1 MNEDTILSS
10 LTGKSLKDIA
20 AIIYKQSQDIERYKE
35 RESNRGFVGTFMGC
49 PVHADLSTVDKG
61 ARAYRLGEI
70 TKMFAIP
77 PATVR
82 TEDQTPYAPP
92 PLTRKED
99 KELRELIA
107 AAESERPSGAVRLL
121 LHIARKFL

>member
-1 MNEDTILSS
+1 MNEDSILLS

-35 RESNRGFVGTFMGC
+35 RESSRGFVGTFMGC

-70 TKMFAIP
+70 TKMFRQQACEGLNP
-77 PATVR
+77 LAT
-82 TEDQTPYAPP
+82 Q
-92 PLTRKED
+92 
-99 KELRELIA
+99 
-107 AAESERPSGAVRLL
+107 PSGVAIDTELQRLIKKVEVMHPTSPLKLL
-121 LHIARKFL
+121 LHIARKLS

>member
-1 MNEDTILSS
+1 MNEDSILLS

-35 RESNRGFVGTFMGC
+35 RESSRGFVGTFMGC

-70 TKMFAIP
+70 TKMFRDP
-77 PATVR
+77 TVIQSSVVD
-82 TEDQTPYAPP
+82 TEPDTELQKLIKKVEGMHSNS
-92 PLTRKED
+92 PLK
-99 KELRELIA
+99 
-107 AAESERPSGAVRLL
+107 LL
-121 LHIARKFL
+121 LHIARKLS

>member
-1 MNEDTILSS
+1 MNEDSILSS

-35 RESNRGFVGTFMGC
+35 RESSRGFVGTFMGC

-70 TKMFAIP
+70 TKMFREP
-77 PATVR
+77 TVIQSSVVDPKPD
-82 TEDQTPYAPP
+82 TEPDTELQKLIKKVEGMHSNS
-92 PLTRKED
+92 PLK
-99 KELRELIA
+99 
-107 AAESERPSGAVRLL
+107 LL
-121 LHIARKFL
+121 LHIARKLS

>member
-1 MNEDTILSS
+1 MNEDSILLS

-35 RESNRGFVGTFMGC
+35 RESSRGFVGTFMGC

-70 TKMFAIP
+70 TKMFREP
-77 PATVR
+77 TVIQSSVV
-82 TEDQTPYAPP
+82 DP
-92 PLTRKED
+92 
-99 KELRELIA
+99 ELQRLIA
-107 AAESERPSGAVRLL
+107 AAESERPSGAVKLL
-121 LHIARKFL
+121 LHIARKLS